1 MRALLLIL
9 IASSALGQG
18 RFDRFN
24 QRTDQGRST
33 RGFQQSS
40 LAFFE
45 FAPTSGA
52 GMGTACACTTPT
64 GAKGEAMTFARAS
77 SAWCTRDDYS
87 LVECSTNQPRVM
99 TGRGAGEPLGLFVE
113 ELAAINSALHNRD
126 GSHAIWTKTN
136 ATCTKTAIGVDGV
149 ASSATRCSATA
160 ANGTVTQAIVRA
172 AADNATSLYIRRQ
185 TGTGA
190 VEVTRDNGV
199 TWTPI
204 TTRLTSSWKRVVCID
219 TEGCMGGRCIVV
231 PDMCANSANPTIGI
245 RIVTSG
251 DAVDFDL
258 AQNEAAIRPS
268 SPITTAGVAATRA
281 AETSPYL
288 TMPVAL
294 PVLGSLSASVLTGRG
309 TTSTAPLAVWES
321 NTNFWLSWFTSSV
334 VAEQSLGCAFRPP
347 SGLVSVGSGSFHP
360 GGGWGNVTCNT
371 ARQVCTS
378 GQCATSAAGDAVTA
392 QTRVYVGAGV
402 LSGQPF
408 QGIVSRV
415 CVDGSASRCGPD
427 RTTVSPNSIL
437 WLGDS
442 ITAGN
447 VSSPTRP
454 PYSLQLELSQRV
466 NSTSRIVMNG
476 GFGGDNAAAMLV
488 RWNAYFATQ
497 GYSTLIFLGGVNDL
511 RTGTSA
517 ATIYATIIQILDAAR
532 VRGMSVVVVSVTP
545 WGNWAEWTAGRQ
557 TETLA
562 LNALLSAWATT
573 NGQTYVDAYTAL
585 SAGGGTPEDLAAI
598 YDSGDGLHPNAAGT
612 TLLATTVG
620 GGIP

>member
-1 MRALLLIL
+1 MLIALLSLLVAQSPVANPAGPIL
-9 IASSALGQG
+9 SSP
-18 RFDRFN
+18 
-24 QRTDQGRST
+24 ST
-33 RGFQQSS
+33 SGS

-45 FAPTSGA
+45 FAPANGA
-52 GMGTACACTTPT
+52 GMGTACACAAIT
-64 GAKGEAMTFARAS
+64 GAKGEAMTFTRAS
-77 SAWCTRDDYS
+77 SAWCTREDYS

-99 TGRGAGEPLGLFVE
+99 TGRGSGEPLGLFVE
-113 ELAAINSALHNRD
+113 ELAATNSILHNRD
-126 GSHAIWTKTN
+126 GSQAIWTKTN
-136 ATCTKTAIGVDGV
+136 ATCTKTATGVDGV

-160 ANGTVTQAIVRA
+160 GNGTATQAIVRA

-190 VEVTRDNGV
+190 VEVTRDNGA

-204 TTRLTSSWKRVVCID
+204 TTRLTSDWKRVVCID

-268 SPITTAGVAATRA
+268 SPITTAGVAAVRV

-309 TTSTAPLAVWES
+309 TTSIAPLAVWES

-334 VAEQSLGCAFRPP
+334 LAEQSLGCAYRPP

-360 GGGWGNVTCNT
+360 GGGWGNVTCST

-392 QTRVYVGAGV
+392 QTRVYIGGGV

-427 RTTVSPNSIL
+427 RTTVSPNSII

-442 ITAGN
+442 ITSGN
-447 VSSPTRP
+447 TSSPARP
-454 PYSLQLELSQRV
+454 PYTLQAALSERV

-476 GFGGDNAAAMLV
+476 GFGGDNVAAMLV

-511 RTGTSA
+511 RASATAA
-517 ATIYATIIQILDAAR
+517 ATYATAVQILDSAR
-532 VRGMSVVVVSVTP
+532 ARGMTVVVVSVTP
-545 WGNWAEWTAGRQ
+545 WGNWFEWTAGKQ

-562 LNALLSAWATT
+562 YNALLSAWATA

-598 YDSGDGLHPNAAGT
+598 YDSGDGLHPNAAGSVV
-612 TLLATTVG
+612 LATTVG